1 MPSCILSRKRLQS
14 YLQDVDT
21 FSQPNLLLEQYPT
34 SPHVAADIL
43 FNIQTTEGAIQG
55 FSVADFGCGS
65 GILTIGARLLGARY
79 VYELRGGKISSYV
92 LAVDVDKNAIS
103 DLNENLTSFDLKN
116 DCVDALLC
124 DVTRLRG
131 GNERKQVD
139 TVIMNPPFGTNASST
154 GIDKLFLLTALSM
167 AQYHV
172 YSLHKTTTRSH
183 ILRTIES
190 AGAHAKVVAE
200 LRFDIPRM
208 YKRHRHE
215 TVDIEVDL
223 VHAWF

>member
-14 YLQDVDT
+14 YLQDVDI

-34 SPHVAADIL
+34 SPHVADPMLADIL

-55 FSVADFGCGS
+55 LLS
-65 GILTIGARLLGARY
+65 GRLR
-79 VYELRGGKISSYV
+79 LRIRNTNHWCTTTWSQKISSYV
-92 LAVDVDKNAIS
+92 LAVDVDKNAIG

-116 DCVDALLC
+116 DCVDVLLC
-124 DVTRLRG
+124 DITRLHG
-131 GNERKQVD
+131 GSERKQVD

-154 GIDKLFLLTALSM
+154 GIDKKFLLTALSI

-208 YKRHRHE
+208 YKRHRQE

-223 VHAWF
+223 IHAWF

>member
-14 YLQDVDT
+14 YLQDVGS

-43 FNIQTTEGAIQG
+43 YNIQTTEGAIQG
-55 FSVADFGCGS
+55 FSVADFGCGP
-65 GILTIGARLLGARY
+65 GMLTIGARLLGA
-79 VYELRGGKISSYV
+79 SYV

-116 DCVDALLC
+116 DCVDVLLC
-124 DVTRLRG
+124 DITGLRRG
-131 GNERKQVD
+131 SERKQMD
-139 TVIMNPPFGTNASST
+139 IVIMNPPFGTNASST
-154 GIDKLFLLTALSM
+154 GVDKQFLLTALSI
-167 AQYHV
+167 AQCHV

-208 YKRHRHE
+208 YKRHRQE